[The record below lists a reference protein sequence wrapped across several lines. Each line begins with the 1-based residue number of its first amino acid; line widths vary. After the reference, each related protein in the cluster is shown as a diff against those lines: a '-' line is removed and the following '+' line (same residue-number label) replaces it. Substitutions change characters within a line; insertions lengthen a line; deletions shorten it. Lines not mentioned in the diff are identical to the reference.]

1 MGCKLW
7 GLHRLDLHVAGC
19 LAFAK
24 SKRAAADFHAL
35 ERADAMAFESF
46 NADSGRSG
54 GSEFVS
60 ESASEEKWADGVR
73 KEYKALT
80 LSRLV
85 QGRYAHMASVLDAH
99 FSGDQGQGVAERSR
113 SMSVSKVDCKTPKD
127 KVCVLEVVSSSPLA
141 NQDRSEV
148 LWPFPLPFSSPCH
161 LHFAPSPCYRCVTT
175 CAVSLSCVNPPF
187 EGLLGGLVTLRRD
200 DVSLR
205 EQHPAHHRSLPC
217 YTTAPPSAIRIGR
230 RCHLRRGRLSR
241 KRVCAV

>member
-1 MGCKLW
+1 LCMCTAQSFSAHMGCKLW

-19 LAFAK
+19 LAFSK

-35 ERADAMAFESF
+35 ERAEAIAFESI

-60 ESASEEKWADGVR
+60 ESASEETCADGVR

-85 QGRYAHMASVLDAH
+85 LGRYVHMASVLDAH
-99 FSGDQGQGVAERSR
+99 FSGDQGQCVAGRSR
-113 SMSVSKVDCKTPKD
+113 SVSVREVDCKTPKD

-148 LWPFPLPFSSPCH
+148 LCPFPLPPPPSCH
-161 LHFAPSPCYRCVTT
+161 LHFSPFLAT
-175 CAVSLSCVNPPF
+175 
-187 EGLLGGLVTLRRD
+187 
-200 DVSLR
+200 DV
-205 EQHPAHHRSLPC
+205 
-217 YTTAPPSAIRIGR
+217 
-230 RCHLRRGRLSR
+230 
-241 KRVCAV
+241 